1 MTNIDKK
8 IEKIIKVLDMKKALD
23 IKVLK
28 VSELTTIADYF
39 VIATGKSNIQVQ
51 ALCDHLEEEMAK
63 ENYKPENKEGY
74 NTAEWI
80 LLCFDGVIV
89 HIFKGET
96 REFFSLEHIWKDA
109 VEIDISHLLTID

>member
-1 MTNIDKK
+1 MNKIDTK
-8 IEKIIKVLDMKKALD
+8 IEKIVKVLDMKKALD
-23 IKVLK
+23 LKVLN

-39 VIATGKSNIQVQ
+39 IIATGKSNIQVQ

-63 ENYKPENKEGY
+63 EGYKPINKEGY

-80 LLCFDGVIV
+80 LLCFDGIIV
-89 HIFKGET
+89 HIFQGET

-109 VEIDISHLLTID
+109 IDIDISHLLTID